1 MLTSI
6 LYLIN
11 CQIPEPQEEYIEL
24 SDGEKVSY
32 NQLATR
38 WGFYKDGKPDS
49 EFVKEKFGEKKKDD
63 KKPEEVINELDEE
76 FEDPRANNRSR

>member
-1 MLTSI
+1 M
-6 LYLIN
+6 
-11 CQIPEPQEEYIEL
+11 EL
-24 SDGEKVSY
+24 SNGEKVSY

-76 FEDPRANNRSR
+76 FEDPRANNRGR